1 MIYDLQTSC
10 VYGPVNSRRLGRS
23 LGVNLLPHE
32 LKFCTFD
39 CVYCHYGN
47 TDVKDVDSRDPRI
60 RFPSSSDV
68 TDELREA
75 FEEYRVRKDIPDFIT
90 FSGNGEPTLHP
101 QFGRIVD
108 EVKAL
113 RDEYLPDVPVA
124 ILSNS
129 TTVHLPHIRD
139 ALMRLDKRIMKLDG
153 GDEETFRAVNRPHP
167 SVTLAGVIDGLCLL
181 RGISIQSA
189 FMTGSVDN
197 VRAEHVEAWIQ
208 ALQRIQP
215 EDIQM
220 YTIDRPSA
228 DGLIEKV
235 QRSVLE
241 NIAREVKDR
250 TGISATVY

>member
-1 MIYDLQTSC
+1 MLK
-10 VYGPVNSRRLGRS
+10 RRRTPS
-23 LGVNLLPHE
+23 LPMAAIHPEAYTDPNDVEITEAPGVKL
-32 LKFCTFD
+32 D
-39 CVYCHYGN
+39 
-47 TDVKDVDSRDPRI
+47 
-60 RFPSSSDV
+60 DV
-68 TDELREA
+68 TRDELILKTIA
-75 FEEYRVRKDIPDFIT
+75 RVERIDSEVEILVETLERNRSVLAAVIT
-90 FSGNGEPTLHP
+90 DQHHV
-101 QFGRIVD
+101 VD
-108 EVKAL
+108 EVKIL
-113 RDEYLPDVPVA
+113 RDEYFSDVPVA

-181 RGISIQSA
+181 TGISIQSA

-197 VRAEHVEAWIQ
+197 VCAEHVEAWIQ

-241 NIAREVKDR
+241 NIAREVEDR